1 MKSIYYIIMLLVGV
15 IILNGCETDENG
27 PMPDSFE
34 EAAVAYMVLDQT
46 SSGLVNLNDLNAF
59 NFVGTIDVLYDPS
72 FDKLTLMVA
81 YNGDYANP
89 GVLIDDITSTPYD
102 FSVTINDVVNAVS
115 QLNSADDIE
124 ISDYFTFY
132 VNVTKNGKEYPVY
145 TMVGDKAIRTIG
157 SGLITSVQE
166 FEDANAVTDVRI
178 DVPCGYDVEGVTGNY
193 IGSSA
198 GWAVNGPITITPDP
212 NDPFVV
218 YVSGL
223 ATIDGLEEDLG
234 PLKMIIDPNSYN
246 VTAEKTVLASLVTWG
261 APYHNI
267 AYQGSGRLNTCNGTY
282 QMTFSITVDE
292 GSFGSYAF
300 TFTKQ

>member
-1 MKSIYYIIMLLVGV
+1 MKTIYYIIILLVGG

-46 SSGLVNLNDLNAF
+46 SSGLVNLNDLGAF

-89 GVLIDDITSTPYD
+89 GVLIDNITSIPYD
-102 FSVTINDVVNAVS
+102 FSVSINDVVNAVS
-115 QLNSADDIE
+115 QLNSTDDIE

-132 VNVTKNGKEYPVY
+132 VNVIKNGKEYPVY
-145 TMVGDKAIRTIG
+145 VMVGGKAIRTIG

-166 FEDANAVTDVRI
+166 FEDANALTDVRI
-178 DVPCGYDVEGVTGNY
+178 DVPCGYSVEEVTGNY
-193 IGSSA
+193 NAVSGPW
-198 GWAVNGPITITPDP
+198 GVNGPITITADP
-212 NDPFVV
+212 EDPFVV
-218 YVSGL
+218 YVAGL
-223 ATIDGLEEDLG
+223 ETIDGLEEDKG

-246 VTAEKTVLASLVTWG
+246 VVAEKTVLASLVTWG

-267 AYQGSGRLNTCNGTY
+267 AYEGSGRLNTCDGTY
-282 QMTFSITVDE
+282 EMTFSITVDE
-292 GSFGSYAF
+292 GSFGSFPF
-300 TFTKQ
+300 TLTKQ